1 MAIIITT
8 RKVSNIANLPLRM
21 RILRFFFIVKY
32 NSYTCPITGYN
43 QASISRVYLSSP
55 CEGIRVG
62 LMLRIRGELLLIILH
77 HLEET
82 VPTYSAESITV
93 RVA

>member
-21 RILRFFFIVKY
+21 RVLRFFFIVKY

-62 LMLRIRGELLLIILH
+62 LLLRVRGGA
-77 HLEET
+77 
-82 VPTYSAESITV
+82 VTYNSPPS
-93 RVA
+93 